1 MEKVEILKTI
11 KEVLNKEDLLSL
23 LKLKEQLE
31 EEVRKE
37 NYISSPTDKK
47 KLAAIKKVLK
57 VQEKVRPLLGA
68 FTRYNN
74 GVAFTDSYQLY
85 VLNDEYLP
93 FKVACSTDE
102 DKEYAKKYNLET
114 VAGVYPNLKAAI
126 PEQYDTTYEIDTNE
140 FLLWS
145 KTTEKVDNKLLYKFK
160 VEDTDYCFDGQY
172 LLNAINILKIKD
184 PTITLELRG
193 NCRPITLHNKDNEL
207 GLILPIRNF

>member
-1 MEKVEILKTI
+1 MEKVEILKII

-37 NYISSPTDKK
+37 NYITTPTDKK
-47 KLAAIKKVLK
+47 KIAAIKKVLK
-57 VQEKVRPLLGA
+57 RQAEIRPLLGA
-68 FTRYNN
+68 FSRYNN

-85 VLNDEYLP
+85 ILNDEYLP
-93 FKVACSTDE
+93 FKMAVSS
-102 DKEYAKKYNLET
+102 DKDRQFAKEHNLEI
-114 VAGVYPNLKAAI
+114 VEGVYPNIDNVVPKD
-126 PEQYDTTYEIDTNE
+126 YDTTYEIDTNE

-145 KTTEKVDNKLLYKFK
+145 KTTEKEDNKLLYKLK
-160 VEDTDYCFDGQY
+160 VEDTEYCFDGQY

-184 PTITLELRG
+184 PKITLELRG

-207 GLILPIRNF
+207 GLILPIRTY

>member
-1 MEKVEILKTI
+1 MEKVEILKII

-37 NYISSPTDKK
+37 NYITTPTDKK
-47 KLAAIKKVLK
+47 KLAAIKKVLSR
-57 VQEKVRPLLGA
+57 QEKIRPLLGA

-85 VLNDEYLP
+85 VLNDEYIP
-93 FKVACSTDE
+93 FKVACSSDE
-102 DKEYAKKYNLET
+102 DKEFAKKHNLET
-114 VAGVYPNLKAAI
+114 VTGVYPNLKAAI
-126 PEQYDTTYEIDTNE
+126 PTEYETTYEIDTNE

-145 KTTEKVDNKLLYKFK
+145 KTTEKEDNKLLYKFK
-160 VEDTDYCFDGQY
+160 VNDIDYCFDGQY

-184 PTITLELRG
+184 PKITLELRG
-193 NCRPITLHNKDNEL
+193 NCKPITLHNKDNEL
-207 GLILPIRNF
+207 GLILPIRTY